1 MRREGDLRVERGGS
15 ACGEGDSTRNPTSKE
30 EGSTCREGAMRVK
43 RGGGRPGA
51 VRAERGRSAQSGE
64 AGTARAQTEAA
75 HSESRGGDV

>member
-1 MRREGDLRVERGGS
+1 MRRGGQHAQPNIQRGGQHMQRGGN
-15 ACGEGDSTRNPTSKE
+15 ARKEGK
-30 EGSTCREGAMRVK
+30 
-43 RGGGRPGA
+43 GGRPGA

>member
-1 MRREGDLRVERGGS
+1 MQRGGN
-15 ACGEGDSTRNPTSKE
+15 ARKE
-30 EGSTCREGAMRVK
+30 
-43 RGGGRPGA
+43 GGGRPGA